1 VKAAAPFQRLTA
13 EYAFQRLWVD
23 QDNSTRFLVADEV
36 GLGKTVVA
44 REIVELTLDHLKKHS
59 ADIVYICSS
68 RPIATQNLDKLK
80 GSHSD
85 AASFSTRLTLLAAH
99 PRPKS
104 AVVRFIAL
112 TPGTSFDIGKST
124 GWVAERALIWR
135 LVRSCLRPKGLEDAL
150 RIVTSGSWQRELDR
164 LLNKRLDHAL
174 AKEFR
179 QSLRTDNALVAGLRK
194 LASDTV
200 RGVSDRDYRRHRGA
214 LVGKLRVHL
223 ARAGVRTIARR
234 GLIILDEFQRF
245 PQLIHFSEARD
256 PIIAELATELFSQK
270 HAHRRILLLSAT
282 PYRMLGMQDAPGE
295 KPHADLVE
303 LVRFLTDGSDQIS
316 ALDRE
321 LTIYSRAL
329 QAGALREA
337 DILESRNRLQAIL
350 RRVMVRTERVGM
362 TKQNDAMVQDDPIFL
377 QVTAG
382 DLRGGITAREIAR
395 RLGSYDTTDYWK
407 SAPYMLDF
415 MREYD
420 LKRKA
425 LGADDREKRAVER
438 MGRRGGLL
446 IDRDRIRS
454 YAPLNLHNPRLRELV
469 DRVLPAKAELLLW
482 IPPTLSYIAPGEPFS
497 IGRRDLKVLVF
508 SSWQLA
514 PEAIAA
520 LISYELE
527 RRLVRHQR
535 SRRAKRGGT
544 KTRALDFETYSS
556 LGDRL
561 RFGTRADAVGDQ
573 IGHGLSP
580 LVLLY
585 PSVALADLIDPLN
598 IACTKGA
605 PVALDDALSHAIKKI
620 KPAVG
625 GLPRTST
632 KGRPDERWYWAAPV
646 LLDGSLPVREW
657 LASHD
662 AFGSQAAKGD
672 ERDEVRNDE
681 LRMRDAIDGLLD
693 GSWTLGRKPRD
704 LAKVLA
710 RMALGAPGVCALR
723 ALKRTMPMETKDEA
737 KLRRA
742 AFKIAR
748 GFQSLFN
755 QPEAVLAITAS
766 IRTRQPYWL
775 QVISYAIAG
784 NLQALLDEQAHMEA
798 DGLSL
803 LGESAAKK
811 LEKAGNN
818 LAAPLRL
825 RYAGIEVAGLR
836 RRRRAPGSTGP
847 RSDVIRVR
855 GRHAARFAEI
865 KEDDGTVTRLDAIR
879 AAFNSPFRPFVLAST
894 SLGQEGLDFHPWCH
908 VVCHWN
914 LPRGPVELEQ
924 REGRVHRY
932 KGHAVRLNV
941 ERATGL
947 AGLATDQANASADP
961 WTRMFELAGQT
972 AQHELAP
979 YWIFDRGDDT
989 IKVRRFVP
997 MPALARE
1004 ADEWPLLTRR
1014 LALYR
1019 LVLGQPRQE
1028 DLLSALERSDI
1039 SAEQAH
1045 RWRIDLSPSGPGLRD
1060 ECDGG

>member
-1 VKAAAPFQRLTA
+1 MKAAAPFQRLTA
-13 EYAFQRLWVD
+13 EYAFRRLWVD
-23 QDNSTRFLVADEV
+23 RDNSTRFLVADEV

-44 REIVELTLDHLKKHS
+44 REIVELTLDYLKKHS

-80 GSHSD
+80 GSRSD
-85 AASFSTRLTLLAAH
+85 AASFSTRLTLLASH
-99 PRPKS
+99 PREKKD
-104 AVVRFIAL
+104 AVRFIAL
-112 TPGTSFDIGKST
+112 TPATSFDIGRST

-135 LVRSCLRPKGLEDAL
+135 LVRSCLHPQGLEDAL
-150 RIVTSGSWQRELDR
+150 RIVTSGSWLRELDELR
-164 LLNKRLDHAL
+164 RKRLDPIVAI
-174 AKEFR
+174 EFQR
-179 QSLRTDNALVAGLRK
+179 SVKDDKVLVADLRK
-194 LASDTV
+194 LASDTAQ
-200 RGVSDRDYRRHRGA
+200 GISDRDYRRRRSA
-214 LVGKLRVHL
+214 LVGKLRS
-223 ARAGVRTIARR
+223 
-234 GLIILDEFQRF
+234 
-245 PQLIHFSEARD
+245 PFSESGRTHYRPSRAHHTGRIPTLPSID
-256 PIIAELATELFSQK
+256 SFLRCTRSDYLGTGNGALFRE
-270 HAHRRILLLSAT
+270 HAHRRVLLLSAT
-282 PYRMLGMQDAPGE
+282 PYRMLGMQEAPGE

-303 LVRFLTDGSDQIS
+303 LVRFLTDGGDQIS

-321 LTIYSRAL
+321 LTIYSRSL
-329 QAGALREA
+329 QAGASREP
-337 DILESRNRLQAIL
+337 DIIQSRDRLQTIL
-350 RRVMVRTERVGM
+350 RTVMVRTERVGV
-362 TKQNDAMVQDDPIFL
+362 TKQSDAMVEDDPVFL
-377 QVTAG
+377 QVKAE
-382 DLRGGITAREIAR
+382 DLKGGITARKIAR
-395 RLGSYDTTDYWK
+395 RLRSHDTTNYWK

-425 LGADDREKRAVER
+425 LRADDRDKRTFER
-438 MGRRGGLL
+438 IGKRDGLL
-446 IDRDRIRS
+446 LDRDQIRS
-454 YAPLNLHNPRLRELV
+454 YAVVNLHNPRLRELV
-469 DRVLPAKAELLLW
+469 DRVLPTNAELLLW
-482 IPPTLSYIAPGEPFS
+482 IPPTLSYLVPEEPFL
-497 IGRRDLKVLVF
+497 IGRRDLKVLAF

-520 LISYELE
+520 LVSYEVE
-527 RRLVRHQR
+527 RRLVRHQVG
-535 SRRAKRGGT
+535 RRAKHGRT
-544 KTRALDFETYSS
+544 KRRPLNFENYSS

-561 RFGTRADAVGDQ
+561 RFGTRSDGVGDQ
-573 IGHGLSP
+573 VGHGLSP
-580 LVLLY
+580 LALLY
-585 PSVALADLIDPLN
+585 PSTAVADLIDPLN
-598 IACTKGA
+598 TACARAG
-605 PVALDDALSHAIKKI
+605 PVPIDDALLQATKRIKE
-620 KPAVG
+620 AMQ

-632 KGRPDERWYWAAPV
+632 KGRPDERWYWAAPI
-646 LLDGSLPVREW
+646 LLDGPKPVSDW
-657 LASHD
+657 LASRD
-662 AFGSQAAKGD
+662 PFGFQSAKGA
-672 ERDEVRNDE
+672 ERDEVRSDE
-681 LRMRDAIDGLLD
+681 VRMREAIDGLLD

-710 RMALGAPGVCALR
+710 RMALGAPGVCAVR
-723 ALKRTMPMETKDEA
+723 ALKRTMPEETKDETRL
-737 KLRRA
+737 KRA

-755 QPEAVLAITAS
+755 QPEAVLAVTVS
-766 IRTRQPYWL
+766 TRGRQPYWP
-775 QVISYAIAG
+775 QAISYAIAG

-803 LGESAAKK
+803 LDEPAAKK

-825 RYAGIEVAGLR
+825 RYAGIEVAGLGR
-836 RRRRAPGSTGP
+836 RRRMSGSTGP
-847 RSDVIRVR
+847 RTDVIRMR

-879 AAFNSPFRPFVLAST
+879 GAFNSPFRPFVLAST

-947 AGLATDQANASADP
+947 AALATAQGNASADP
-961 WTRMFELAGQT
+961 WTRMFELAGQS

-979 YWIFDRGDDT
+979 YWIFDTGNDT

-997 MPALARE
+997 MPALGRE

-1045 RWRIDLSPSGPGLRD
+1045 RWRIDLSPPD
-1060 ECDGG
+1060 ATH

>member
-1 VKAAAPFQRLTA
+1 VKAAVPFQRLTA
-13 EYAFQRLWVD
+13 EYAFRRLWGDSNNV
-23 QDNSTRFLVADEV
+23 SRFLVADEV

-59 ADIVYICSS
+59 ADVVYISSS

-80 GSHSD
+80 GSRSG
-85 AASFSTRLTLLAAH
+85 AASFSTRLTLLATH
-99 PRPKS
+99 PRTKTD
-104 AVVRFIAL
+104 VVRFIAL
-112 TPGTSFDIGKST
+112 TPATSFDIGKTT

-135 LVRSCLRPKGLEDAL
+135 LVRSCLRPQGLEDAL
-150 RIVTSGSWQRELDR
+150 RIVTPRSWHRELDR
-164 LLNKRLDHAL
+164 LRNTRFDPAV
-174 AKEFR
+174 AVEFR
-179 QSLRTDNALVAGLRK
+179 RSLRSDSALVACLRK
-194 LASDTV
+194 LASDTLQ
-200 RGVSDRDYRRHRGA
+200 GVSDRDYRRRRNA
-214 LVGKLRVHL
+214 LIGKLRVHL
-223 ARAGVRTIARR
+223 ARASVSTIARR

-245 PQLIHFSEARD
+245 PQLMHPSDARD
-256 PIIAELATELFSQK
+256 PITKELATELFSRK

-303 LVRFLTDGSDQIS
+303 LVKFLTEGGDQVP

-321 LTIYSRAL
+321 LTLYSRAL
-329 QAGALREA
+329 QAGASREA
-337 DILESRNRLQAIL
+337 DIIESRDRLQAIL
-350 RRVMVRTERVGM
+350 RTVMVRTERVGM
-362 TKQNDAMVQDDPIFL
+362 TKQSDAMVQDDPVFL
-377 QVTAG
+377 QVKAG
-382 DLRGGITAREIAR
+382 DLKGGITARKIAK

-425 LGADDREKRAVER
+425 LGADDREKRSIER
-438 MGRRGGLL
+438 MGRRDGLL
-446 IDRDRIRS
+446 LDRDRIRS
-454 YAPLNLHNPRLRELV
+454 YAALNLPNPRLRELV

-482 IPPTLSYIAPGEPFS
+482 IPPTLSYTAPDEPFS
-497 IGRRDLKVLVF
+497 IGRRDLKVLAF
-508 SSWQLA
+508 SSWQLV

-520 LISYELE
+520 LVSYEVE
-527 RRLVRHQR
+527 RRLVSHQTG
-535 SRRAKRGGT
+535 RRAKRGRA
-544 KTRALDFETYSS
+544 KTRPLNFETYSS

-561 RFGTRADAVGDQ
+561 RFGTRSDAIGDQ
-573 IGHGLSP
+573 IGHGLSS
-580 LVLLY
+580 LALLY
-585 PSVALADLIDPLN
+585 PSAALADLIDPLDT
-598 IACTKGA
+598 ACARGG
-605 PVALDDALSHAIKKI
+605 PVPIDDALSQAIKKI
-620 KPAVG
+620 KVAAA

-646 LLDGSLPVREW
+646 LLDGSQPVREW
-657 LASHD
+657 LASRD
-662 AFGSQAAKGD
+662 AFGFQVATGV
-672 ERDEVRNDE
+672 EREEGRSDARRVG
-681 LRMRDAIDGLLD
+681 DAIDGLLD

-723 ALKRTMPMETKDEA
+723 ALQRTMPAETKDKA
-737 KLRRA
+737 ALRRA

-755 QPEAVLAITAS
+755 QPEAVLSVTAS
-766 IRTRQPYWL
+766 IRARQPYWR

-784 NLQALLDEQAHMEA
+784 NLQALLDEQTHMEA

-803 LGESAAKK
+803 LDESAAKR

-825 RYAGIEVAGLR
+825 HYAGIEVAGLGR
-836 RRRRAPGSTGP
+836 RRRSSGSSGP
-847 RSDVIRVR
+847 KTDVIRMR

-865 KEDDGTVTRLDAIR
+865 REDDGTVTRLDAIR

-947 AGLATDQANASADP
+947 AALATDQANASADP
-961 WTRMFELAGQT
+961 WTRMFKLASHT

-979 YWIFDRGDDT
+979 YWIFDTVDEPV
-989 IKVRRFVP
+989 KVRRLVP
-997 MPALARE
+997 MPALGRE

-1028 DLLSALERSDI
+1028 DLLSALERSGI

-1045 RWRIDLSPSGPGLRD
+1045 RWRIDLSPPGILPT
-1060 ECDGG
+1060 G

>member
-1 VKAAAPFQRLTA
+1 VKAAAQFQRLTA
-13 EYAFQRLWVD
+13 EYAFRRLWVD

-44 REIVELTLDHLKKHS
+44 REIVELTLDHLKKRS

-99 PRPKS
+99 PRAKS
-104 AVVRFIAL
+104 DVIRFIAL

-150 RIVTSGSWQRELDR
+150 RIVTPGSWQRELDR
-164 LLNKRLDHAL
+164 LLSKRLDHAL

-179 QSLRTDNALVAGLRK
+179 QSFRSDNALIAGLRK

-200 RGVSDRDYRRHRGA
+200 QGLSDRDYRRRRGA

-245 PQLIHFSEARD
+245 PQLIHFSDARD
-256 PIIAELATELFSQK
+256 PITAELATELFSRK
-270 HAHRRILLLSAT
+270 HTHRRILLLSAT
-282 PYRMLGMQDAPGE
+282 PYRMLGMRDAPGE

-303 LVRFLTDGSDQIS
+303 LVRFLTDSNDQIS

-329 QAGALREA
+329 QAGASREA
-337 DILESRNRLQAIL
+337 DILESRDRLQAIL
-350 RRVMVRTERVGM
+350 RTVMVRTERVGM
-362 TKQNDAMVQDDPIFL
+362 TNKSDAMVQDDPVFL
-377 QVTAG
+377 QVTAE
-382 DLRGGITAREIAR
+382 DLKGGITARKIAR
-395 RLGSYDTTDYWK
+395 RLRSHDTTDYWK

-425 LGADDREKRAVER
+425 LGADDREKRTIER
-438 MGRRGGLL
+438 IGRRDGLL
-446 IDRDRIRS
+446 LDRDRIKS
-454 YAPLNLHNPRLRELV
+454 YAWINLHNPRLRELV
-469 DRVLPAKAELLLW
+469 DRVLPPKAELLLW
-482 IPPTLSYIAPGEPFS
+482 IPPTLSYTVPDEPFL
-497 IGRRDLKVLVF
+497 IGRRDLKVLAF

-520 LISYELE
+520 LVSYEVE
-527 RRLVRHQR
+527 RRLVRHQIG
-535 SRRAKRGGT
+535 RRAKRSRP
-544 KTRALDFETYSS
+544 KRQPLSFETYSS

-561 RFGTRADAVGDQ
+561 RFGTRSDAMGDQ

-580 LVLLY
+580 LALLY
-585 PSVALADLIDPLN
+585 PSTALADLIDPLN
-598 IACTKGA
+598 TACARGR
-605 PVALDDALSHAIKKI
+605 PVPIDDALSQAIKTI
-620 KPAVG
+620 KG
-625 GLPRTST
+625 IGLPRTST
-632 KGRPDERWYWAAPV
+632 RGRPDERWYWAAPV
-646 LLDGSLPVREW
+646 LLDGAKALREW
-657 LASHD
+657 LASRD
-662 AFGSQAAKGD
+662 AFGFQAVRGA
-672 ERDEVRNDE
+672 EREEVRSDE
-681 LRMRDAIDGLLD
+681 LRMRDAIEGLLD

-710 RMALGAPGVCALR
+710 RMALGAPGTCALR
-723 ALKRTMPMETKDEA
+723 ALKRTMPAETNDETA
-737 KLRRA
+737 LRRA

-755 QPEAVLAITAS
+755 QPEAVLAVTAS
-766 IRTRQPYWL
+766 VRPGQPYWL

-803 LGESAAKK
+803 LDDDAAKK

-825 RYAGIEVAGLR
+825 RYAGIEVAGLG
-836 RRRRAPGSTGP
+836 RRRRAFGSTRP
-847 RSDVIRVR
+847 KTDVIRMR

-947 AGLATDQANASADP
+947 AALATVQANASADP

-979 YWIFDRGDDT
+979 YWIFDTGDDT

-997 MPALARE
+997 MPSLGRE

-1039 SAEQAH
+1039 SPEQAH
-1045 RWRIDLSPSGPGLRD
+1045 RWRIDLSPSGKHTLNCG
-1060 ECDGG
+1060 